1 MPLYLLRMKF
11 NVLDKKI
18 AYVVCCD
25 TSSRSSAAAFV
36 LIQKGFDAYVLDQ
49 GMPPQP

>member
-1 MPLYLLRMKF
+1 MRF
-11 NVLDKKI
+11 NTLDKNL
-18 AYVVCCD
+18 AYIVYCD

-49 GMPPQP
+49 GIPPGP